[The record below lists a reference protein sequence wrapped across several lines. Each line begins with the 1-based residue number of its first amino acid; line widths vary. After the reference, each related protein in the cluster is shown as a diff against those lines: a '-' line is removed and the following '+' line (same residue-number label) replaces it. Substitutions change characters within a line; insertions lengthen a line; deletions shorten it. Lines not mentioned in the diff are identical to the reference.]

1 MNTTTRTAD
10 MTWFTITA
18 RNTAVSGKNPD
29 PQQATPRITMPG
41 QNTTTTWTPNPQQPQ
56 RRTTVK
62 GRTSLDPT
70 RLTPDDRIIDDADW
84 PDLTDMLKDA
94 CEDSLLLRAQLSRRI
109 INSRNIATIPDEV
122 LEHMVMVPDGLNG
135 TTTTFGLIRKHTDPR
150 NTDAYH
156 RRIWRY
162 LQKQLADTETD
173 LPDWPAATNQPDRWT
188 YPAQTGPA
196 GPAQRHPIWDMF
208 KQLADSA
215 ATIGEVAQIIRM
227 LETAKPEQPGTEAAT
242 ATTA

>member
-1 MNTTTRTAD
+1 MNITTRTAD

-18 RNTAVSGKNPD
+18 QNTAVNGKNPD

-56 RRTTVK
+56 YRGTIS
-62 GRTSLDPT
+62 GRTSLNPP
-70 RLTPDDRIIDDADW
+70 RLTPGDRIFVDADW

-94 CEDSLLLRAQLSRRI
+94 CEDSFLLRAQLSGRI
-109 INSRNIATIPDEV
+109 INSRNIAAIPDEV
-122 LEHMVMVPDGLNG
+122 LEHMVMVPDGLSG

-173 LPDWPAATNQPDRWT
+173 LPDWPVATNQPDRWT
-188 YPAQTGPA
+188 YPAQAVPA
-196 GPAQRHPIWDMF
+196 GAAQRHRIWDMF
-208 KQLADSA
+208 KRLADSE
-215 ATIGEVAQIIRM
+215 ATIGEVTQLICV
-227 LETAKPEQPGTEAAT
+227 LETTTPNQDDT
-242 ATTA
+242 ATDKPSTT